1 MTPSGG
7 DGPRRAGARRFA
19 RRWVLLSAL
28 FAAYLAALAWSR
40 SFPGRPVVEDD
51 EGPLLPRMTAEG
63 PVGGERVRVR
73 VLAWGVEADPRPP
86 VLLLH
91 GSPGTGRN
99 MERLGIELSR
109 EGRRAIAMDLPG
121 FGLST
126 REIPDYSIRAH
137 ARYAL
142 AVLDELGV
150 GRAHVVGWSMGGG
163 VGLNMADLAPDRV
176 ASLTMLASIGAQE
189 TEGSGSHAFERAK
202 YALGYAVLVWGPEFV
217 PHFGR
222 YNTRKVRAFLRNFL
236 DSDQRPLR
244 RVMESTAIP
253 VLILHG
259 RRDPLVADWA
269 AEAHHAIIPT
279 SRLVMTPHS
288 HFLPMMQAEET
299 AGWIAPFIARHDT
312 PGVNAETGVIDL
324 APRGERT
331 GFAGAFD
338 GALGLVR
345 ATPWWGVAL
354 VCAGLARLRRET
366 ATALA
371 GVFVGQG
378 VLDFGVAL
386 VGLMAGRALHPRE
399 PWLRRDLAWLVGLP
413 VWSGCSLLI
422 AQLASGR
429 GMPVDR
435 LGVVG
440 FVAWVAMVAVGLN
453 LLKLL
458 PTRMGRRRIVATV
471 RRCAHQEW
479 WPSFMMYGVLA
490 PHFVRFMLRHRSPTC
505 WTCVNPGIHPGGG
518 IIGESKQAILE
529 GFKDPCVLAQR
540 LVEGATASAR
550 VERARA
556 LVERDPGL
564 GGFPVIVKPDAGQRG
579 AGVSLARDGAGL
591 ARALGAVRGAVNLQR
606 YHPGPVECGVFWMRD
621 AGTVGA
627 ESADSMQGRI
637 FAVTRKIFPVLE
649 GDGVRTVRRLILEHP
664 RFNLQA
670 GVYCENLRGRLDE
683 IPAEGERIA
692 LTTTGNHARGC
703 RFEDG
708 ADLITPELGERID
721 RIARTW
727 RGPRGEAFDF
737 GRFDVRCASED
748 DLRAGR
754 GLAVIELNGV
764 TSEATNLYDPSW
776 SARRSLGV
784 LAEQWSIAFE
794 LGAARMARG
803 AGPLGLPG
811 LIALLAGAGGRRG
824 SVSAPGERT
833 GGVESGGGGE
843 GALVGRAE

>member
-1 MTPSGG
+1 M
-7 DGPRRAGARRFA
+7 ARRF
-19 RRWVLLSAL
+19 RPQLVLLLAV
-28 FAAYLAALAWSR
+28 YLLALAWSLR
-40 SFPGRPVVEDD
+40 TPGRPAVVSET
-51 EGPLLPRMTAEG
+51 GPLVPPMTAEG
-63 PVGGERVRVR
+63 IAAGEPVRVR
-73 VLAWGVEADPRPP
+73 VLAWGDERDPRPP

-99 MERLGIELSR
+99 MERLGIELAR
-109 EGRRAIAMDLPG
+109 DGRRSIAIDLPG

-142 AVLDELGV
+142 AALDELGV

-163 VGLNMADLAPDRV
+163 VGLNMGDLAPDRV
-176 ASLTMLASIGAQE
+176 ASLTMLASIGAQD
-189 TEGSGSHAFERAK
+189 TEGSGSHAFEKAK
-202 YALGYAVLVWGPEFV
+202 YALGYAVLVWGPGLV
-217 PHFGR
+217 PHFGL
-222 YNTRKVRAFLRNFL
+222 YDSGKARAFVRNFL

-244 RVMESTAIP
+244 RVMESMAIP

-259 RRDPLVADWA
+259 RRDPLIADRA
-269 AEAHHAIIPT
+269 AERHHAIIPT
-279 SRLVMTPHS
+279 SRLVMTPDS
-288 HFLPMMQAEET
+288 HFLPMLQAEQT
-299 AGWIAPFIARHDT
+299 AGWIGAFIARHDA
-312 PGVNAETGVIDL
+312 PGVEAETGVIDL
-324 APRGERT
+324 APRGART

-338 GALGLVR
+338 GMLGLVR
-345 ATPWWGVAL
+345 ATPWWGMAL

-399 PWLRRDLAWLVGLP
+399 PWLRRDLAWVAGLP
-413 VWSGCSLLI
+413 VWSGVSLLV
-422 AQLASGR
+422 AQLASGH
-429 GMPVDR
+429 GSPVDR
-435 LGVVG
+435 MGPAG
-440 FVAWVAMVAVGLN
+440 FVAWIAVVAVGLN

-458 PTRMGRRRIVATV
+458 PTRTGRRRIVACV
-471 RRCAHQEW
+471 RRCARLEW
-479 WPSFMMYGVLA
+479 WPSWAVYGVLV
-490 PHFVRFMLRHRSPTC
+490 PGFVRMAFWHRSLTC
-505 WTCVNPGIHPGGG
+505 WTCVNPGIRPGGG
-518 IIGESKQAILE
+518 IVGESKQAILE
-529 GFKDPCVLAQR
+529 GFNDPCVLAQR
-540 LVEGATASAR
+540 RVEGATASAR
-550 VERARA
+550 PERART
-556 LVERDPGL
+556 LVERDPAL

-591 ARALGAVRGAVNLQR
+591 ALALGAVRGAVNLQR
-606 YHPGPVECGVFWMRD
+606 YHPGPVECGVFWVRD

-627 ESADSMQGRI
+627 ESADATQGRI

-649 GDGVRTVRRLILEHP
+649 GDGVCTVRRLILDHP

-670 GVYCENLRGRLDE
+670 GVYCENLRGRLGE
-683 IPAEGERIA
+683 IPAEGARIT
-692 LTTTGNHARGC
+692 LTATGNHARGC

-708 ADLITPELGERID
+708 ADLITPELSERID

-727 RGPRGEAFDF
+727 RGPGGEAFDF
-737 GRFDVRCASED
+737 GRFDVRCPSED

-784 LAEQWSIAFE
+784 LAEQWAIAFE
-794 LGAARMARG
+794 LGAARMRRG
-803 AGPLGLPG
+803 ARPLGLFG
-811 LIALLAGAGGRRG
+811 LLAVLLGRGGRGSFTAPGEGAGG
-824 SVSAPGERT
+824 
-833 GGVESGGGGE
+833 VEAGGGGE

>member
-1 MTPSGG
+1 M
-7 DGPRRAGARRFA
+7 ARRF
-19 RRWVLLSAL
+19 RPQLLFL
-28 FAAYLAALAWSR
+28 LGVYLLALAWSHLT
-40 SFPGRPVVEDD
+40 PGRPAIVSET
-51 EGPLLPRMTAEG
+51 GPLVPPMTADG
-63 PVGGERVRVR
+63 VAPGEAVRVR
-73 VLAWGVEADPRPP
+73 VLAWGDADDPRPP

-99 MERLGIELSR
+99 MERLGIELAR
-109 EGRRAIAMDLPG
+109 DGRRAIAIDLPG

-142 AVLDELGV
+142 AVLDEMGV

-163 VGLNMADLAPDRV
+163 VGLNMADLAPGRV
-176 ASLTMLASIGAQE
+176 ASLTMLASIGTQE
-189 TEGSGSHAFERAK
+189 TEGSGSHAFEKAK

-222 YNTRKVRAFLRNFL
+222 YNTGKVRAFLRNFL

-244 RVMESTAIP
+244 RVMESLEIP

-269 AEAHHAIIPT
+269 AERHHGIIPT

-288 HFLPMMQAEET
+288 HFLPMMQAEES
-299 AGWIAPFIARHDT
+299 AGWIGPFMARHDA
-312 PGVNAETGVIDL
+312 PGVEAETGLIDL
-324 APRGERT
+324 APRAERR

-338 GALGLVR
+338 GMLGLVR
-345 ATPWWGVAL
+345 ATPWWGMAL
-354 VCAGLARLRRET
+354 VCAVLARLRRET

-386 VGLMAGRALHPRE
+386 VGLMAGRAAHPRE
-399 PWLRRDLAWLVGLP
+399 PWLCRDPAWVAGLP
-413 VWSGCSLLI
+413 VWSALSLLV
-422 AQLASGR
+422 AQLASGH
-429 GMPVDR
+429 GTAVDR
-435 LGVVG
+435 LGAVG
-440 FVAWVAMVAVGLN
+440 FVAWIAMVAVGLN

-458 PTRMGRRRIVATV
+458 PTRTGRRRIVACV

-479 WPSFMMYGVLA
+479 WPSWAVYGLLI
-490 PHFVRFMLRHRSPTC
+490 PRFVRLAVRHRSLTC
-505 WTCVNPGIHPGGG
+505 WSCVNPGIRPGGG
-518 IIGESKQAILE
+518 IVGESKQAILE
-529 GFKDPCVLAQR
+529 GFNDPCVLAQR
-540 LVEGATASAR
+540 AVEGGTAAAR
-550 VERARA
+550 FRRARA
-556 LVERDPGL
+556 LMERDAAL

-579 AGVSLARDGAGL
+579 AGVSLARDEAGL
-591 ARALGAVRGAVNLQR
+591 ARAIRAIRGAVNLQR
-606 YHPGPVECGVFWMRD
+606 YHPGPVECGVFWVR
-621 AGTVGA
+621 
-627 ESADSMQGRI
+627 ESGERMQGRV

-664 RFNLQA
+664 RFSLQA

-683 IPAEGERIA
+683 IPAKGERLA

-708 ADLITPELGERID
+708 ADLITPGFSGRID
-721 RIARTW
+721 RIARSW
-727 RGPRGEAFDF
+727 RGPGGEAFDF
-737 GRFDVRCASED
+737 GRFDVRCSSED

-794 LGAARMARG
+794 LGAARMRRG
-803 AGPLGLPG
+803 ARPLGLFG
-811 LIALLAGAGGRRG
+811 LIAVLLGWNRRG
-824 SVSAPGERT
+824 SVGAARERA
-833 GGVESGGGGE
+833 GGVEAGGGGE